1 MPLRALKV
9 RRIDPKKYDLSG
21 LSVLITG
28 GETIIGTA
36 MARLYLSLG
45 VDTVYLVV
53 QDLGQGESIKAAI
66 LRDDKIVERNPGCK
80 VHLYGINYSDLSS
93 VKSFCEKF
101 RSEVNVLHIAVL
113 GAEVNLPS
121 FSRTID
127 GLEETLQVNF
137 VANVILC
144 NYLVPLLKA
153 NYPANRN
160 VTEQLSKKL
169 SKNSVFKTLPSHLTW
184 VSSESHRFSKLSRG
198 KAYIAPSNSVFEVFN
213 DPQDLS
219 DELYAASKFVAM
231 AYTLELGRRVGD
243 EKLVVNSASPGEI
256 KAETEAEADAEDAED
271 AEADAEDADADADA
285 ESESEL
291 EAEAEAEAEAEE
303 EAETGANVPFYLR
316 HSRKIWSYFR
326 DRKASTGAAAVI
338 WATLCGPEGNA
349 KSWENGVVSQ
359 PASYLREARG
369 KHFQIQ
375 LWDQTRGWVHR
386 FNKTIPILH

>member
-9 RRIDPKKYDLSG
+9 RRIDPKKHDLSG

-28 GETIIGTA
+28 GETIVGTA

-53 QDLGQGESIKAAI
+53 QDLDQGESIKSAI
-66 LRDDKIVERNPGCK
+66 LGDDKIVERNPGCE

-93 VKSFCEKF
+93 VKSFCGKF

-144 NYLVPLLKA
+144 NYLVPLLKS
-153 NYPANRN
+153 NCPANRN
-160 VTEQLSKKL
+160 VTEQLSKRL

-184 VSSESHRFSKLSRG
+184 VSSESHKFSKLSRG
-198 KAYIAPSNSVFEVFN
+198 KVHIAPSNSVFEVFN
-213 DPQDLS
+213 DPQNLS

-231 AYTLELGRRVGD
+231 AYALELGRRVGD
-243 EKLVVNSASPGEI
+243 EKLVVNSASPGEV
-256 KAETEAEADAEDAED
+256 KAETEAEAE
-271 AEADAEDADADADA
+271 AEADADAEVDADAEADADADADA
-285 ESESEL
+285 ESEAEV
-291 EAEAEAEAEAEE
+291 EAEA

-349 KSWENGVVSQ
+349 KSWENGVVTQ

-386 FNKTIPILH
+386 FNKNIPTLH

>member
-9 RRIDPKKYDLSG
+9 RRIDPKKHDLSG

-28 GETIIGTA
+28 GETIVGTA

-53 QDLGQGESIKAAI
+53 QDLDQGESIKSAI
-66 LRDDKIVERNPGCK
+66 LGDDKIVERNPGCE

-93 VKSFCEKF
+93 VKSFCGKF

-144 NYLVPLLKA
+144 NYLVPILKS
-153 NYPANRN
+153 NCPANRN
-160 VTEQLSKKL
+160 VTEQLSKRL

-198 KAYIAPSNSVFEVFN
+198 KVHIAPSNSVFEVFN
-213 DPQDLS
+213 DPQNLS

-231 AYTLELGRRVGD
+231 AYALELGRRVGD
-243 EKLVVNSASPGEI
+243 EKLVVNSASPGEV
-256 KAETEAEADAEDAED
+256 KAETEAEAEAE
-271 AEADAEDADADADA
+271 AEADADAEVDADAEADADADADA
-285 ESESEL
+285 ESEAEV
-291 EAEAEAEAEAEE
+291 EAEA

-349 KSWENGVVSQ
+349 KSWENGVVTQ
-359 PASYLREARG
+359 PASYLRGARG

-386 FNKTIPILH
+386 FNKNIPTLH

>member
-1 MPLRALKV
+1 MPPRALKV
-9 RRIDPKKYDLSG
+9 RRIDPRKYDLSG

-28 GETIIGTA
+28 GETIVGTA
-36 MARLYLSLG
+36 MARLYLRLG
-45 VDTVYLVV
+45 IDTVYLVV
-53 QDLGQGESIKAAI
+53 QDLDQGESIKAAI
-66 LRDDKIVERNPGCK
+66 LRDEKIVERNPGCEI
-80 VHLYGINYSDLSS
+80 HLYGINYSDLSS

-101 RSEVNVLHIAVL
+101 RSEVSVLHIAVL

-153 NYPANRN
+153 NCPANRN

-169 SKNSVFKTLPSHLTW
+169 SKRSVFKTLPSHLTW

-198 KAYIAPSNSVFEVFN
+198 KVHIAPSNSVFEVFN
-213 DPQDLS
+213 DPQNLS

-231 AYTLELGRRVGD
+231 AYALELGRRVGD

-256 KAETEAEADAEDAED
+256 KAETEAETEAEAEVDADAEDD
-271 AEADAEDADADADA
+271 ADTDAVADADADA
-285 ESESEL
+285 ESE
-291 EAEAEAEAEAEE
+291 
-303 EAETGANVPFYLR
+303 AETGANVPFFLR

-375 LWDQTRGWVHR
+375 LWDQTRGWVRR
-386 FNKTIPILH
+386 FNKNIPILH

>member
-9 RRIDPKKYDLSG
+9 RRIDPKKHDLSG

-28 GETIIGTA
+28 GETIVGTA
-36 MARLYLSLG
+36 MARLYLGLG

-53 QDLGQGESIKAAI
+53 QDLDQGESIKSAI
-66 LRDDKIVERNPGCK
+66 LGDDKIVERNPGCE

-93 VKSFCEKF
+93 VKSFCGKF

-144 NYLVPLLKA
+144 NYLVPILKS
-153 NYPANRN
+153 NCPANRN
-160 VTEQLSKKL
+160 VTEQLSKRL

-198 KAYIAPSNSVFEVFN
+198 KVHIAPSNSVFEVFN
-213 DPQDLS
+213 DPQNLS

-231 AYTLELGRRVGD
+231 AYALELGRRVGD
-243 EKLVVNSASPGEI
+243 EKLVVNSASPGEV
-256 KAETEAEADAEDAED
+256 KAETEAEAE
-271 AEADAEDADADADA
+271 AEADADAEVDADAEADADADADA
-285 ESESEL
+285 ESEAEV
-291 EAEAEAEAEAEE
+291 EAEA

-349 KSWENGVVSQ
+349 KSWENGVVTQ
-359 PASYLREARG
+359 PASYLRGARG

-386 FNKTIPILH
+386 FNKNIPTLH